1 MEARGPAAGPTGGRE
16 DPTGAGLN
24 GYTVC
29 LNSSRS
35 APKRKPTRGKVGGWP
50 SGERGGGVAV
60 ADERYR
66 ADELAAEVGI
76 SVQAL
81 RAYQSKGLL
90 PPPRHE
96 GRVAWYG
103 AMHRDRLVQI
113 RRLKGRGY
121 SLRMIGE
128 ALEGGTPHNGATAPV
143 DDHAVLRLADVAERS
158 GLPVEM
164 LRALEASG
172 LLRPH
177 EVDGAFRFSEADVRF
192 VRHVLALLGA
202 GLSLDDFMRIA
213 RPLIDAID
221 ELGRD
226 AVDAWADLVGSRLRH
241 AGIHVTGHGPA
252 APGPAE
258 GRSPEEQAARVAES
272 LRALATIVGQLV
284 AYRVERSIL
293 DAARH
298 DIEAHGTD
306 EERTAFAGALTDTH
320 PPPIT

>member
-1 MEARGPAAGPTGGRE
+1 M
-16 DPTGAGLN
+16 
-24 GYTVC
+24 
-29 LNSSRS
+29 
-35 APKRKPTRGKVGGWP
+35 
-50 SGERGGGVAV
+50 AV

-103 AMHRDRLVQI
+103 AMHRDRLDRI
-113 RRLKGRGY
+113 RQLKGRGY

-128 ALEGGTPHNGATAPV
+128 ALDGGTPHNGAAAPV

-158 GLPVEM
+158 GVPVEV

-177 EVDGAFRFSEADVRF
+177 EVAGANRFSEADVRF

-213 RPLIDAID
+213 RPLIDATD
-221 ELGRD
+221 ALGRD
-226 AVDAWADLVGSRLRH
+226 AVDTWAALVGSRLRH
-241 AGIHVTGHGPA
+241 AGIPVP
-252 APGPAE
+252 APGPGPASE
-258 GRSPEEQAARVAES
+258 PGPEAAGVAGDGARAGRPSEAQAARVAES

-293 DAARH
+293 DAARL

-306 EERTAFAGALTDTH
+306 EERRAFAGALTDTR
-320 PPPIT
+320 PPAPA

>member
-1 MEARGPAAGPTGGRE
+1 
-16 DPTGAGLN
+16 L
-24 GYTVC
+24 
-29 LNSSRS
+29 
-35 APKRKPTRGKVGGWP
+35 
-50 SGERGGGVAV
+50 AV

-66 ADELAAEVGI
+66 ADELAAEAGI

-103 AMHRDRLVQI
+103 AMHRDRLDRI
-113 RRLKGRGY
+113 RQLKGRGY

-128 ALEGGTPHNGATAPV
+128 ALEGGTPHNGAAAPV

-158 GLPVEM
+158 GVPVEV

-177 EVDGAFRFSEADVRF
+177 EVGGVNRFSEADVRF
-192 VRHVLALLGA
+192 VGHVLALLGA
-202 GLSLDDFMRIA
+202 GLSLEDFMRIA
-213 RPLIDAID
+213 RPLIDATD
-221 ELGRD
+221 ALGRD
-226 AVDAWADLVGSRLRH
+226 AVDAWAALVGSRLRH
-241 AGIHVTGHGPA
+241 AGIHVSAATAGADDDDAPA
-252 APGPAE
+252 
-258 GRSPEEQAARVAES
+258 GRSSEAQAARVAES

-293 DAARH
+293 DAARL
-298 DIEAHGTD
+298 DLEAHGTD
-306 EERTAFAGALTDTH
+306 EERKAFAGALTDTR
-320 PPPIT
+320 PPTPA